1 MKLGSVWLSITA
13 LLCLG
18 VKSSL
23 NVFGPEDLINEIRAG
38 DAVEMSEGD
47 STDVMD
53 FFIPDPQI
61 RANYANFGH
70 VPYGQSLTGTL
81 YFDKS
86 NPD

>member
-47 STDVMD
+47 SIDVMD
-53 FFIPDPQI
+53 FFIRKYTFYP
-61 RANYANFGH
+61 
-70 VPYGQSLTGTL
+70 
-81 YFDKS
+81 S
-86 NPD
+86 NDL

>member
-53 FFIPDPQI
+53 FFIRKYTFYPCCD
-61 RANYANFGH
+61 
-70 VPYGQSLTGTL
+70 L
-81 YFDKS
+81 
-86 NPD
+86 